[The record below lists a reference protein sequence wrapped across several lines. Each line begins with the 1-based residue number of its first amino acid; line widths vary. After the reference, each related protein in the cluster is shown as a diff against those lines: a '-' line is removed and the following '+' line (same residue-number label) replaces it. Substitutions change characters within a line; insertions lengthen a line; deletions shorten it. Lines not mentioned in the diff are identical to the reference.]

1 MTLQKSVSAALCTH
15 RRQDRN
21 AILALV
27 TCWYSNLAAND
38 CQSQKISFSERDKNK
53 TLHAIAGE
61 GVL

>member
-1 MTLQKSVSAALCTH
+1 MTLQKKRL
-15 RRQDRN
+15 RRAIHTQDRN